1 MKIYPEILKV
11 YFTDGSA
18 AEKNFDLSRD
28 IVFDDLAGLRITRD
42 ENGVFFPELYAMRD
56 VSLKYV
62 EIIFPLSDF
71 SDETYY
77 YNSALS
83 TNDVTSVLKLSPETR
98 DSMKDLILLKDKKSD
113 ENFSLGLV
121 TAHRFYT
128 VININADYVSV
139 LYDMEDKTVRRDT
152 TLALER
158 FIFDNADENS
168 FLERYSAIAARL
180 NNARPLVDLPVGWC
194 SWSCYYGDVN
204 SDKIERAISQMAG
217 IPGTDLVQIDDGWQ
231 KNGSFCG
238 EWYYDETKFPQGLKP
253 LADLTEKNG
262 KIFGLW
268 LSPLIITESSEHYES
283 LKRMIKTDV
292 VTLRPGNT
300 NAHPFDFDNEEF
312 YGHLKKTFQRMKYEY
327 GAKYFKLDFL
337 MSSVRKY
344 VDDCTLVRFESD
356 YRCALLRKTFTA
368 IREAVGEETILLSCG
383 APMLECA
390 GIFDAQRVSCDIIW
404 GKDKNLPSY
413 WQIMQ
418 DTTKT
423 VLYRSFYNKS
433 VFLND
438 PDGLVI
444 RDFDRG
450 DGFDCKYSE
459 ARLWATAVAF
469 SGGSVLIN
477 EEFENLSPARKELF
491 TRLIPPL
498 GIAGKVVDMFEY
510 PQPTRAYIKVDDN
523 TAFLAIFNY
532 TDKLVDMDFDLSGI
546 NMEGSFI
553 FKCWEKQYAGYGCEI
568 HEKNISP
575 HGAVMYLLKKP
586 CDRPGFVCSDINVF
600 MGVNMFEEIWADE
613 RNLTVG
619 IKDRYAEFLKPET
632 KIYMY
637 YPDRSAIPDG
647 VRIIESVKDGVLAEK
662 QL

>member
-204 SDKIERAISQMAG
+204 SDKIERAILQMAG

-253 LADLTEKNG
+253 LADLAEKNG
-262 KIFGLW
+262 KTFGLW

-575 HGAVMYLLKKP
+575 HGAMMYLLKKP

>member
-1 MKIYPEILKV
+1 MKIYPEIVKI
-11 YFTDGSA
+11 YSTDGRV
-18 AEKNFDLSRD
+18 AEKNFDLSRE
-28 IVFDDLAGLRITRD
+28 IGLDDLASLRITED
-42 ENGVFFPELYAMRD
+42 ETGVFYPELYAARD
-56 VSLKYV
+56 ISLKYV
-62 EIIFPLSDF
+62 EIIFPLSDY

-77 YNSALS
+77 YNAALS
-83 TNDVTSVLKLSPETR
+83 TNDVTSVLKFSPETR

-128 VININADYVSV
+128 VININPEYVSI
-139 LYDMEDKTVRRDT
+139 LYDMEDKTVKRDT

-158 FIFDNADENS
+158 FIFGDEGEYS
-168 FLERYSAIAARL
+168 FLERYSATAARL
-180 NNARPLVDLPVGWC
+180 NDARPLVDLPVGWC

-204 SDKIERAISQMAG
+204 SEKIERVISQMAG

-253 LADLTEKNG
+253 LADLAEKNG
-262 KIFGLW
+262 KTFGLW

-292 VTLRPGNT
+292 VTLRPGDT

-312 YGHLKKTFQRMKYEY
+312 YAHLKKTFKRMRYEY

-337 MSSVRKY
+337 MSSVRRY
-344 VDDCTLVRFESD
+344 VDDCTPVRFESD
-356 YRCALLRKTFTA
+356 YRCALLRKAFTA
-368 IREAVGEETILLSCG
+368 IREAVGDDAVLLSCG

-390 GIFDAQRVSCDIIW
+390 GIFDAQRASCDIIW
-404 GKDKNLPSY
+404 GKGKHLPSY

-418 DTTKT
+418 NTAKT
-423 VLYRSFYNKS
+423 VLYRSFYNKT

-444 RDFDRG
+444 RDYDRG

-469 SGGSVLIN
+469 SGGSVLLN

-491 TRLIPPL
+491 TQLIPPL

-510 PQPTRAYIKVDDN
+510 PQPTRAYVKVDDN
-523 TAFLAIFNY
+523 TAFLALFNY
-532 TDKLVDMDFDLSGI
+532 SDKLADMDFDLSEI
-546 NMEGSFI
+546 DMEGSFI

-568 HEKNISP
+568 HEENISP

-600 MGVNMFEEIWADE
+600 MGVNMFEENCDDNGNTA
-613 RNLTVG
+613 VG
-619 IKDRYAEFLKPET
+619 IKERYKKFLKPTT

-637 YPDRSAIPDG
+637 YPDKSAIPDD
-647 VRIIESVKDGVLAEK
+647 VRIIESVKDGALTEK